1 MANDMKSSLETL
13 FGKMEDFITTKTV
26 VGQPTEIAGVVIVP
40 MVDITFAVGAG
51 NGKGGKAEQESGGGG
66 GGALGA
72 KLTPSAVLVI
82 QKDGTVQLVNV
93 KAQDSINKIIDM
105 VPGVISK
112 LNLNSFFKDKK
123 DSAAEKKEPPEK
135 EVVVEKTIITE
146 TFE

>member
-51 NGKGGKAEQESGGGG
+51 NGKGGKAEQEG

-146 TFE
+146 TFD